1 MSEKKAEQTI
11 AVAKKCLKRGI
22 YAVSKDSYCELKKEN
37 YRSNEDLRKAVEN
50 YQKQFSPVYVQ
61 FFPGKSIGVI
71 SLYLHSNTR

>member
-1 MSEKKAEQTI
+1 MRVVVGSSIYEMSEKKAEQTI

-50 YQKQFSPVYVQ
+50 YQKQGFTVYWN
-61 FFPGKSIGVI
+61 GDIN
-71 SLYLHSNTR
+71 L